1 MTTVDFTLSEAGTEL
16 AALTRE
22 ILSRETDPWPALAKA
37 GVLAAALPESV
48 GGGGFGLAEQ
58 CAVLVELG
66 RAVATVPYLESIVVA
81 APVVGERWA
90 APAARGEL
98 VLTAALA
105 DEPVQAEPVPNGWRL
120 SGSRTAVAHAAEAA
134 AIVVPADTP
143 EGPAAFVVPADDVTV
158 TPQELVD
165 LGSAGWVDL
174 DVEVPADRRVGGPD
188 VVDAL
193 YTAAVVG
200 RCALQLG
207 VLERALELT
216 AEHARTRVQ
225 FDRPIATFQAVA
237 QRLADAYVDVEA
249 VRLTTW
255 QAMWRVSAGLPAAA
269 EVATAKFWAADAGHR
284 VAHTAVHVHGGM
296 GIDMDH
302 PLHKY
307 FVAAKRNE
315 FELGGA
321 TAWLRRLGA
330 HLADEPV

>member
-1 MTTVDFTLSEAGTEL
+1 MDFTPSEAGVEL

-22 ILSRETDPWPALAKA
+22 ILAGETDPWPELAKA
-37 GVLAAALPESV
+37 GVLAAALPESA
-48 GGGGFGLAEQ
+48 GGGGFGLPEQ

-66 RAVATVPYLESIVVA
+66 RAVAQVPYLESIVLA
-81 APVVGERWA
+81 APVAGDAWA
-90 APAARGEL
+90 APAGRGETI
-98 VLTAALA
+98 LTAALA
-105 DEPVQAEPVPNGWRL
+105 DEPVRAEPTAHGWRL
-120 SGSRTAVAHAAEAA
+120 SGSRTAVAHAAEAD

-143 EGPAAFVVPADDVTV
+143 DGPAAFVVTRDEVTV

-165 LGSAGWVDL
+165 LGSAGWLDL
-174 DVEVPADRRVGGPD
+174 DVEIPADRRTGGA
-188 VVDAL
+188 DAVQRL
-193 YTAAVVG
+193 STAAAIG

-216 AEHARTRVQ
+216 AAHARTRIQ

-249 VRLTTW
+249 VRLTMW

-302 PLHKY
+302 PLHRY

-321 TAWLRRLGA
+321 TVWLRRLGA
-330 HLADEPV
+330 QLADEPV